1 MVVPLHFRDYVMNA
15 GLSRVAMRRVGR
27 PFQGRRREEARR
39 QARIDRAGAGK
50 AEQVRFTISVE
61 KYSRE
66 WSLIEPQE
74 NRSEFI
80 RECVREY
87 PTLSKQVR
95 ELKRE
100 NVESE
105 AQVVF
110 LRQFKREALE
120 ELDRL
125 RTILREHSICSG
137 HPSEVRN

>member
-1 MVVPLHFRDYVMNA
+1 M
-15 GLSRVAMRRVGR
+15 GRVGR

-39 QARIDRAGAGK
+39 QARIDRAAAGK
-50 AEQVRFTISVE
+50 AEQVRFTISTE

-80 RECVREY
+80 RMCVREY

-95 ELKRE
+95 ELTWE
-100 NVESE
+100 NAESE
-105 AQVVF
+105 AQMVF

-120 ELDRL
+120 ELERL
-125 RTILREHSICSG
+125 RTILRDHSI
-137 HPSEVRN
+137 EVDA

>member
-1 MVVPLHFRDYVMNA
+1 MNA
-15 GLSRVAMRRVGR
+15 GLARTVMGRVGR
-27 PFQGRRREEARR
+27 PFQGRRREQARR
-39 QARIDRAGAGK
+39 QARIDRAAAGK

-66 WSLIEPQE
+66 WSLIEPQA

-95 ELKRE
+95 ELTRE

-125 RTILREHSICSG
+125 RTILREHSIID
-137 HPSEVRN
+137 EVGA